1 MTNIGAHVLHLRE
14 VMIYMKC
21 CHGSRISMCGHC
33 EDGCFIFIYFSPSS
47 VTSENQMASAWPL
60 FLSIILSMMFISSS
74 DCSLPYSTL
83 QKEAS
88 YIF

>member
-60 FLSIILSMMFISSS
+60 FLSLLSLDRQGLTIESS
-74 DCSLPYSTL
+74 CSG
-83 QKEAS
+83 
-88 YIF
+88 IH